1 MPGLSDRIR
10 RIVSDGDDGWGLYYR
25 ARELR
30 DAGVPV
36 TMLSIGDHDIKTDPA
51 ILQKMFKSAEQGHLG
66 YTAVSGLPALRQA
79 IADRANRRAKM
90 PVAAENVVICPGGQ
104 GAIFS
109 AMTAVLNPGDACI
122 VLDPFYAT
130 FDVSVRAVAAD
141 PIIVPTRADLG
152 FQPDPDVIASAITSE
167 TRAILVNTPNN
178 PSGAVYTRNRLEEIA
193 ALCRQHDLW
202 VISDEL
208 YDGQIHSGE
217 HTSLRDLPDMVD
229 RTIVIGSMS
238 KGYAMTGSRVGWA
251 IAPAEAAS
259 MMIDL
264 AGATTYGL
272 PGFIQDA
279 AVYALTECAHLEAEV
294 AERYRRRR
302 DIAVQAVG
310 QSKVLSVVPP
320 DGGMYVMLNVS
331 GTGLSGNDF
340 GARLLEEEHIA
351 VMPGESFGSAA
362 AGHIRIA
369 LTVPDDQLGDAM
381 TRIAVFAD
389 RIGT

>member
-1 MPGLSDRIR
+1 MPDLSDRIR
-10 RIVSDGDDGWGLYYR
+10 SIVSDGDDGWGLYYR
-25 ARELR
+25 AREMR
-30 DAGVPV
+30 AAGVSV

-51 ILQKMFKSAEQGHLG
+51 ILKTMAESAEGGHLG
-66 YTAVSGLPALRQA
+66 YTPVSGLPALRQA
-79 IADRANRRAKM
+79 IADRAGRRLKTS
-90 PVAAENVVICPGGQ
+90 VAPENVVICPGGQ

-130 FDVSVRAVAAD
+130 FDITVRAAAAE

-152 FQPDPDVIASAITSE
+152 FQPDPDRIAAAITPR
-167 TRAILVNTPNN
+167 TRAILVNSPNN
-178 PSGAVYTRNRLEEIA
+178 PSGAVYGRDRLEAIA
-193 ALCRQHDLW
+193 GLCRRHDLW
-202 VISDEL
+202 AISDEL
-208 YDGQIHSGE
+208 YDGQIHNGE
-217 HTSLRDLPDMVD
+217 HVSLRDLPDMCE

-251 IAPAEAAS
+251 IAPAVAAGL
-259 MMIDL
+259 MIDL

-294 AERYRRRR
+294 AERYKRRR
-302 DIAVQAVG
+302 DIAVAAAG
-310 QSKVLSVVPP
+310 KSNSLSVVPP
-320 DGGMYVMLNVS
+320 DGGMYVMLNVR
-331 GTGLSGNDF
+331 GTGLSGSDF

-362 AGHIRIA
+362 AGHVRIA

-381 TRIAVFAD
+381 TRIAQFAD
-389 RIGT
+389 RISA

>member
-1 MPGLSDRIR
+1 MPDLSERVR
-10 RIVSDGDDGWGLYYR
+10 RIVSNGDDGWGLYYR
-25 ARELR
+25 AREMR
-30 DAGVPV
+30 AAGIPV
-36 TMLSIGDHDIKTDPA
+36 SMLSIGDHDIKTDPS
-51 ILQKMFKSAEQGHLG
+51 ILQTMFKSAEQGHLG

-79 IADRANRRAKM
+79 IADRVTRRTKT
-90 PVAAENVVICPGGQ
+90 AAQAQNVVISPGGQ

-122 VLDPFYAT
+122 ILDPFYAT
-130 FDVSVRAVAAD
+130 FDVTVRAVAAD

-152 FQPDPDVIASAITSE
+152 FQPDPDLIAAAITPE

-178 PSGAVYTRNRLEEIA
+178 PSGAVYTQDRLEAIA
-193 ALCRQHDLW
+193 GLCCQHDLW

-217 HTSLRDLPDMVD
+217 HVSLRDLPGMAE

-251 IAPAEAAS
+251 IAPVEAANL
-259 MMIDL
+259 MIDL

-279 AVYALTECAHLEAEV
+279 AVYALTECSHLEQEV
-294 AERYRRRR
+294 ASRYKRRR
-302 DIAVQAVG
+302 DIVVDSA
-310 QSKVLSVVPP
+310 SKSNVLSVVPP

-331 GTGLSGNDF
+331 GTGLSGDDF
-340 GARLLEEEHIA
+340 GAQLLEDEHIA
-351 VMPGESFGSAA
+351 IMPGESFGSAA

-369 LTVPDDQLGDAM
+369 LTIPDDHLEDAM
-381 TRIAVFAD
+381 TRIAEFAD
-389 RIGT
+389 RIAR